1 MELFVQAARE
11 GEDEE
16 GAVKES
22 SARGRVTVEVVRECL
37 RDVLFILL
45 LFYYRWG
52 NHQIKKV
59 FQCQYG
65 FTYVWARV
73 TRRTTVIVFR
83 VATKNEFVQKKKEK
97 VHCFSARSERVS
109 TPPPLP
115 CPFVQ
120 PPTSFTGMA
129 EVASCAAACCV
140 NPLAGMWVLPSL
152 CLQVAQVNAEIHH
165 AQCCLVNVA
174 KIFLIWSGTNGE
186 ANVRS
191 FKT

>member
-1 MELFVQAARE
+1 MSPRRLVYSSTILLPM
-11 GEDEE
+11 GKPLD
-16 GAVKES
+16 KES
-22 SARGRVTVEVVRECL
+22 IPVPVWIYVCLGTSDSQNHGYRLSCRYKKRVCL
-37 RDVLFILL
+37 EKEGKSSL
-45 LFYYRWG
+45 LFCPQRAC
-52 NHQIKKV
+52 V
-59 FQCQYG
+59 D
-65 FTYVWARV
+65 
-73 TRRTTVIVFR
+73 
-83 VATKNEFVQKKKEK
+83 
-97 VHCFSARSERVS
+97 
-109 TPPPLP
+109 PPPLP